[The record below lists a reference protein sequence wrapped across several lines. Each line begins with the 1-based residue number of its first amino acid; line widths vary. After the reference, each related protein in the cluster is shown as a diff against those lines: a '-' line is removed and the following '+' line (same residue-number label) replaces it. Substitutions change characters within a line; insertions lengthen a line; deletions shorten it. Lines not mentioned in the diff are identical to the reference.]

1 MPDLL
6 CAYATLREK
15 DSLAKAQRKTKNGDQ
30 RKEPTRENRVGSPLS
45 T

>member
-6 CAYATLREK
+6 CAFATLRENPFR
-15 DSLAKAQRKTKNGDQ
+15 AKAQRKTKNGDQ